1 MLMAGTFFVEML
13 LKSFSVF
20 LEYKNIDATLLYC
33 NNYKLP
39 CYK

>member
-1 MLMAGTFFVEML
+1 MAGTFFVEML
-13 LKSFSVF
+13 LKKAFPYF